1 MNFDDGPLGCETC
14 MYVRTVHHLYSAAYI
29 YFTAEMYGV
38 VLYTDDMQCECPS
51 AIYIIYYI
59 YRVWAGA

>member
-1 MNFDDGPLGCETC
+1 